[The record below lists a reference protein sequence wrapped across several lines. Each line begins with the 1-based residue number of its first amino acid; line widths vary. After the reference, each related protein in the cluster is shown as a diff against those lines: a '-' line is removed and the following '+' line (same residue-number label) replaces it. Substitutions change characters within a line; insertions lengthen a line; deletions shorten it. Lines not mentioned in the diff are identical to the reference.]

1 MREPDSNQTSN
12 TTVNDS
18 IQTVQSQSIPTV
30 NFNLHSPCRPPL
42 QDKAAMYS
50 PGQDSVISHSTVK
63 DEIISHTG
71 QRDDVM
77 EGAEVRDEARE
88 IESTAAAHLKEFQDY
103 INR

>member
-1 MREPDSNQTSN
+1 MREAESNQTSS
-12 TTVNDS
+12 TAINDS

-30 NFNLHSPCRPPL
+30 NFNLHSPCGPPP

-50 PGQDSVISHSTVK
+50 PGQDNVISHSTVK
-63 DEIISHTG
+63 DELIPHG
-71 QRDDVM
+71 GVDDTRGVV
-77 EGAEVRDEARE
+77 EVRDEARD

>member
-1 MREPDSNQTSN
+1 MREAESNQTSS
-12 TTVNDS
+12 TAINDS

-30 NFNLHSPCRPPL
+30 NFNLHSPCRPPP

-50 PGQDSVISHSTVK
+50 LGQDNVISHSTVK
-63 DEIISHTG
+63 DELIPHG
-71 QRDDVM
+71 GVDDTRGVV
-77 EGAEVRDEARE
+77 EVRDEARD